1 MTKVAFL
8 WDESFLWGL
17 MAWKSFAALGID
29 AGIVT
34 SEDVRAGA
42 LEAYDILFVPGGW
55 ASDKTVALGDDG
67 RDAVRDFVGRGGS
80 YMGFCGGAGLA
91 LDVDGGLALTHVS
104 RIPTKHRVPSFS
116 GEVVLRA
123 EEPSHQ
129 FWRGIRKPFAFH
141 VWWPGQFHLGDGD
154 GIKVIASYAGP
165 GRDFCLADL
174 DSSGV
179 GRYCEWGKWEES
191 YGINLNP
198 ERLVGEPAIIETGF
212 SAGRVFLSYPHLE
225 TPGSRKG
232 NRALLNLVEYLKP
245 KGKGKPS
252 PPVGWYKRHKP
263 GIYKATPDAVKASA
277 DMLGAAREFIR
288 FGERN
293 FLWYWRNS
301 WVLQWR
307 RGVRGVE
314 YSMLFGLIKEIAERL
329 KAEAVSS
336 DPDVSG
342 KVIALK
348 DRVVPFFEDAKSL
361 LLLERLAMMN
371 GGMSSIKSHDPE
383 VERLRARLFS
393 NSKRFGGEFKEILV
407 KLDEVVLSLLSVK

>member
-1 MTKVAFL
+1 MTRVALL

-17 MAWKSFAALGID
+17 MAYKSFMTLRVD
-29 AGIVT
+29 SDVVT
-34 SEDVRAGA
+34 SENVRAGS
-42 LEAYDILFVPGGW
+42 LDSYDVLFVPGGW
-55 ASDKTVALGDDG
+55 ASDKTVALGEEG
-67 RDAVRDFVGRGGS
+67 RGAIRDFVGRGGS

-91 LDVDGGLALTHVS
+91 LDVDGGLSLTHVS

-116 GEVVLRA
+116 GEVVLKA
-123 EEPSHQ
+123 DEPSHP
-129 FWRGIRKPFAFH
+129 FWRGIKRPFAFH
-141 VWWPGQFHLGDGD
+141 VWWPGQFHLGEGV

-174 DSSGV
+174 DSTGV
-179 GRYCEWGKWEES
+179 GKYGEWGKWEDI

-198 ERLVGEPAIIETGF
+198 ARLVGEPAIIETQFG
-212 SAGRVFLSYPHLE
+212 AGRVFLSYPHLE
-225 TPGSRKG
+225 TPGSQKG
-232 NRALLNLVEYLKP
+232 NRALLNLIEYLKP
-245 KGKGKPS
+245 KGRPS
-252 PPVGWYKRHKP
+252 PPAGRFKRQKPRVYKV
-263 GIYKATPDAVKASA
+263 TPNAVKASA
-277 DMLGAAREFIR
+277 DILGAAREFIR

-329 KAEAVSS
+329 KAGAVTT
-336 DPDVSG
+336 DPDAPG
-342 KVIALK
+342 KVLALK
-348 DRVVPFFEDAKSL
+348 DRIVPFFEDAKSL

-383 VERLRARLFS
+383 VERLRAQLFS
-393 NSKRFGGEFKEILV
+393 GSKRFGGEFKEILGM
-407 KLDEVVLSLLSVK
+407 LDNAVLAMIIK

>member
-1 MTKVAFL
+1 MTKIAFL

-17 MAWKSFAALGID
+17 MAFKSFGALGID
-29 AGIVT
+29 SGIVT
-34 SEDVRAGA
+34 SENIRAGS
-42 LEAYDILFVPGGW
+42 LDSYDILFVPGGW
-55 ASDKTVALGDDG
+55 ASDKTVMLGEEG
-67 RDAVRDFVGRGGS
+67 RGAIRDFVARGGS

-116 GEVVLRA
+116 GEVILRA
-123 EEPSHQ
+123 DEPSHPL
-129 FWRGIRKPFAFH
+129 WRGIRKPFAFH
-141 VWWPGQFHLGDGD
+141 VWWPGQFHLGEGD

-179 GRYCEWGKWEES
+179 GKYGEWEKWEES

-212 SAGRVFLSYPHLE
+212 GNGRVFLSYPHLE
-225 TPGSRKG
+225 TPGSKKG
-232 NRALLNLVEYLKP
+232 NQALLNLVEYLKP
-245 KGKGKPS
+245 KGKPS
-252 PPVGWYKRHKP
+252 PPAGRYKRAKSKE
-263 GIYKATPDAVKASA
+263 YRVTPDAVKASA
-277 DMLGAAREFIR
+277 EMLGAAREFIK

-329 KAEAVSS
+329 KAAAESI
-336 DPDVSG
+336 DPDASG
-342 KVIALK
+342 KVLALREK
-348 DRVVPFFEDAKSL
+348 VIPFFEDVKSL

-371 GGMSSIKSHDPE
+371 GGMSSIRSHDPE
-383 VERLRARLFS
+383 VEKLRARLFS
-393 NSKRFGGEFKEILV
+393 GSKRFGGEFKEILV
-407 KLDEVVLSLLSVK
+407 KLDEVVLALLR

>member
-17 MAWKSFAALGID
+17 MAWKSFGALGID

-34 SEDVRAGA
+34 SGDLKAGA
-42 LEAYDILFVPGGW
+42 LDSYDVLFVPGGW
-55 ASDKTVALGDDG
+55 ASDKTVALGEEG
-67 RDAVRDFVGRGGS
+67 RGAIRDFVARGGS

-116 GEVVLRA
+116 GEVVLNA
-123 EEPSHQ
+123 DEPAHP
-129 FWRGIRKPFAFH
+129 FWRGVRKPFAFN

-179 GRYCEWGKWEES
+179 GKYGKWDMWENT

-198 ERLVGEPAIIETGF
+198 NRLVGEPAIIETKFG
-212 SAGRVFLSYPHLE
+212 AGRVFLSYPHLE
-225 TPGSRKG
+225 TPGSKKG
-232 NRALLNLVEYLKP
+232 NQALLNLVEYLKP

-252 PPVGWYKRHKP
+252 PPAGRYKRHKP
-263 GIYKATPDAVKASA
+263 GFYKATPDAVKASA
-277 DMLGAAREFIR
+277 EMLGAAREFIR

-314 YSMLFGLIKEIAERL
+314 YSMLFGLIREIAESL
-329 KAEAVSS
+329 KAQAVLA
-336 DPDVSG
+336 DPDASE
-342 KVIALK
+342 KVVALWE
-348 DRVVPFFEDAKSL
+348 RVIPFFEDAKIL

-371 GGMSSIKSHDPE
+371 GGMSSIRSHDPE

-393 NSKRFGGEFKEILV
+393 NSKRFGGEFKEILGR
-407 KLDEVVLSLLSVK
+407 LDNIVLAVIIR